1 MVANGFYVCRAAGG
15 LGNSPLET
23 NKTHVDSQSVV
34 KRIMTRTQIQ
44 LPDSLYH
51 WLREIAEQQDWLL
64 SDVMRKAAEHFVIRF
79 PEDQKPKAVW
89 RFPTLDC
96 GGDFLAD
103 PASLRPEA
111 HS

>member
-1 MVANGFYVCRAAGG
+1 MSAGGFFVRRAAGG

-34 KRIMTRTQIQ
+34 KSIMTRTQIQ
-44 LPDSLYH
+44 LPDSLYQR
-51 WLREIAEQQDWLL
+51 LKEIAEQQDWLL